1 MVFNEHV
8 KRCVVSLDCFL
19 LGLAPFRFSNS
30 PRKKRK
36 KGRTEEEE
44 EALQIQNQRTAIMP
58 SRRPEGNTKVVFTSW
73 ESLWDAIRETEL
85 SEDERVLVENTSV
98 SGFVQSHNPR
108 RQTYVFKN
116 EEDYV
121 PLNVDALTD
130 ATASI
135 VGVDVYV
142 NSGSYR
148 LEMCLLIRYKK
159 SRGGRG
165 FRGTEERI
173 HEQRFIKGGE
183 DLPKVLR
190 DCCGGS
196 SVEDRV
202 ALIRRT
208 RRAVARV
215 ELLRHT
221 HRRNSKLVPT
231 SLDCALRDLFFSDE
245 MTSPFSPVH
254 ISSDIDDDENNSENA
269 NAAARK
275 GVELDPLNGDDFIVT
290 QFDRCKIDRTE
301 RRIGDETNVLVPW
314 CVFNLRTL
322 EEVWLSPGGFTRLCR
337 YRRGEIYDVNDAV
350 KRLHVMDERRVD
362 SSFSSSSSSISMERR
377 TRARFSFD
385 FCSGSCKSAVHSLR
399 RRRYVEWHERC
410 IDNRGKVQMKR
421 KRMKRVFICVDP
433 EIESSA
439 HKSAWAD
446 DQIFFLQAKVEDI
459 RAVELIPTGIFRSII
474 AAPECRVYSRQRSS
488 HDKKLRDELGDEEA
502 EKILKMEI
510 LESNKQVR
518 AIVDIAN
525 HLMVPCWIE
534 NPLGDRVH
542 SLWNEYYPFMSFDYR
557 IHKITYCAYG
567 RKFQKLSAIMTNLGS
582 IKLNPPCL
590 GETKCEYKKLHDN
603 HEEFCGYDGVPR
615 EISKLHPPSLV
626 TSLDEQMEDDFYGWI
641 NEILFLR

>member
-8 KRCVVSLDCFL
+8 KDVL
-19 LGLAPFRFSNS
+19 FSGIGFCWASSGFHSYPPNTH
-30 PRKKRK
+30 KKK
-36 KGRTEEEE
+36 KGRTEEEQ
-44 EALQIQNQRTAIMP
+44 ALQNQRTAIMP

-73 ESLWDAIRETEL
+73 KSLWDTIRETKL
-85 SEDERVLVENTSV
+85 SEDERALVENTSV
-98 SGFVQSHNPR
+98 AGFVRNHNAR

-121 PLNVDALTD
+121 PLNGDALT
-130 ATASI
+130 TASI

-165 FRGTEERI
+165 FHGSEERI

-190 DCCGGS
+190 DCCGSS

-221 HRRNSKLVPT
+221 HRRNSKLVPA

-245 MTSPFSPVH
+245 MTSPFSPVN
-254 ISSDIDDDENNSENA
+254 ISSDNDDDENNSENA
-269 NAAARK
+269 NAARK
-275 GVELDPLNGDDFIVT
+275 GVELDPLHGDDFIVT

-301 RRIGDETNVLVPW
+301 RRIGDETNVLIPW

-337 YRRGEIYDVNDAV
+337 YRRGEIYDVNDVV

-362 SSFSSSSSSISMERR
+362 SSFSSSSSSSSSSMSMERR

-399 RRRYVEWHERC
+399 RQRYVEWHERS

-439 HKSAWAD
+439 HDSAWAD

-459 RAVELIPTGIFRSII
+459 RAVELIPAGIFRSII

-488 HDKKLRDELGDEEA
+488 HDKRKRDELGDEEA
-502 EKILKMEI
+502 EKQRRREI
-510 LESNKQVR
+510 EESNKQVR

-626 TSLDEQMEDDFYGWI
+626 KSLDEQMEDDLYGLI

>member
-1 MVFNEHV
+1 M
-8 KRCVVSLDCFL
+8 S
-19 LGLAPFRFSNS
+19 
-30 PRKKRK
+30 
-36 KGRTEEEE
+36 
-44 EALQIQNQRTAIMP
+44 

-73 ESLWDAIRETEL
+73 KSLWDTIRETKL
-85 SEDERVLVENTSV
+85 TEDERALVENTSV
-98 SGFVQSHNPR
+98 AGFVQSQNAR

-121 PLNVDALTD
+121 PLNGDALTD
-130 ATASI
+130 VTASI

-148 LEMCLLIRYKK
+148 LEMCLLIRCNK

-165 FRGTEERI
+165 FYGGSEERI

-202 ALIRRT
+202 AFIRRT

-215 ELLRHT
+215 ELLRYT
-221 HRRNSKLVPT
+221 HRRNKKLVSA
-231 SLDCALRDLFFSDE
+231 SLEKDLHDLFFSDE
-245 MTSPFSPVH
+245 MTSPFSPVN
-254 ISSDIDDDENNSENA
+254 ITSDNDDDENNSENA
-269 NAAARK
+269 NAAAKKR
-275 GVELDPLNGDDFIVT
+275 VELDPLSGDDFIVT

-337 YRRGEIYDVNDAV
+337 YRRGEIYDINDAV
-350 KRLHVMDERRVD
+350 ERLVDDERGVRTRANF
-362 SSFSSSSSSISMERR
+362 SCSSSSSSSSSMMMLERR

-399 RRRYVEWHERC
+399 RQRYVEWQERS
-410 IDNRGKVQMKR
+410 IDNRGKVQMKL

-439 HKSAWAD
+439 HESAWAD
-446 DQIFFLQAKVEDI
+446 DQIYFLQAKVEDI
-459 RAVELIPTGIFRSII
+459 RAVELIPAGIFRSII
-474 AAPECRVYSRQRSS
+474 AAPECRVYSRQRSL
-488 HDKKLRDELGDEEA
+488 HDKRKRDELGDEEA
-502 EKILKMEI
+502 EKQRRKEI
-510 LESNKQVR
+510 EESNKQVR

-557 IHKITYCAYG
+557 IHKITYCTYR
-567 RKFQKLSAIMTNLGS
+567 RKFQKPTAIMTNLGS

-590 GETKCEYKKLHDN
+590 GETKCEFKKLHDN

-615 EISKLHPPSLV
+615 KISKLHPPSLV
-626 TSLDEQMEDDFYGWI
+626 KSLDEQIEDDFYGLI
-641 NEILFLR
+641 NEILFLQ

>member
-1 MVFNEHV
+1 M
-8 KRCVVSLDCFL
+8 
-19 LGLAPFRFSNS
+19 LGEFGFHSYPPNTH
-30 PRKKRK
+30 KKK
-36 KGRTEEEE
+36 KGRTEEEQ
-44 EALQIQNQRTAIMP
+44 ALQNQRTAIMP

-73 ESLWDAIRETEL
+73 KSLWDTIRETKL
-85 SEDERVLVENTSV
+85 SEDERALVENTSV
-98 SGFVQSHNPR
+98 AGFVQSQNAR

-121 PLNVDALTD
+121 PLNGDALTD
-130 ATASI
+130 VTASI

-148 LEMCLLIRYKK
+148 LEMCLLIRCNK

-165 FRGTEERI
+165 FRGPEERI

-215 ELLRHT
+215 ELLRYT
-221 HRRNSKLVPT
+221 HRRNKKLVSA
-231 SLDCALRDLFFSDE
+231 SLEKDLRDLFFSDE
-245 MTSPFSPVH
+245 MTSPFSPVN
-254 ISSDIDDDENNSENA
+254 ISSENDDDENNSENA

-301 RRIGDETNVLVPW
+301 RRIGDETNVLIPW

-322 EEVWLSPGGFTRLCR
+322 EEVWLSPGSFTRLCR
-337 YRRGEIYDVNDAV
+337 YRRGEIYDINDAV
-350 KRLHVMDERRVD
+350 ERLVDDERGVRTRAN
-362 SSFSSSSSSISMERR
+362 SSCSSSSSSSSSMMMLERR

-399 RRRYVEWHERC
+399 RQRYVEWQERS
-410 IDNRGKVQMKR
+410 IDNRGKVQMKL
-421 KRMKRVFICVDP
+421 KRMKRIFICVDP
-433 EIESSA
+433 EIESLA

-459 RAVELIPTGIFRSII
+459 RAVELIPAGIFRSII

-488 HDKKLRDELGDEEA
+488 YDKRKRDELGDEEA
-502 EKILKMEI
+502 EKQRRKEI
-510 LESNKQVR
+510 EESNKQVR

-534 NPLGDRVH
+534 NPLGDCVH

-567 RKFQKLSAIMTNLGS
+567 RKFQKPTAIMTNLGS

-603 HEEFCGYDGVPR
+603 HEEFCGFNGVPR
-615 EISKLHPPSLV
+615 DISKLHPPSLV
-626 TSLDEQMEDDFYGWI
+626 KSLDEQIEEKFYNLI
-641 NEILFLR
+641 SEILYGM

>member
-1 MVFNEHV
+1 M
-8 KRCVVSLDCFL
+8 S
-19 LGLAPFRFSNS
+19 
-30 PRKKRK
+30 
-36 KGRTEEEE
+36 
-44 EALQIQNQRTAIMP
+44 

-73 ESLWDAIRETEL
+73 KSLWDTIRETKL
-85 SEDERVLVENTSV
+85 TEDERALVENTSV
-98 SGFVQSHNPR
+98 AGFVRSQNAR
-108 RQTYVFKN
+108 RETYVFKN

-121 PLNVDALTD
+121 PLNGDVLTD

-148 LEMCLLIRYKK
+148 LEMCLLIRCNK

-165 FRGTEERI
+165 FYGGSEERI
-173 HEQRFIKGGE
+173 HEQRFIKGGK

-202 ALIRRT
+202 AFIRRT

-215 ELLRHT
+215 ELLRYT
-221 HRRNSKLVPT
+221 HRRNKKLVST
-231 SLDCALRDLFFSDE
+231 SLEKDLHDLFFSDE
-245 MTSPFSPVH
+245 MTSPFSPVN
-254 ISSDIDDDENNSENA
+254 ITSDNDDDENNSENA
-269 NAAARK
+269 NAAAKKR
-275 GVELDPLNGDDFIVT
+275 VELDPLSGDDFIVT

-337 YRRGEIYDVNDAV
+337 YRRGEIYDINDAV
-350 KRLHVMDERRVD
+350 ERLVDDERGVRTRANF
-362 SSFSSSSSSISMERR
+362 SCSSSSSSSSSMMMLERR

-399 RRRYVEWHERC
+399 RQRYVEWQERS
-410 IDNRGKVQMKR
+410 IDNRGKVQMKL

-439 HKSAWAD
+439 HESAWAD
-446 DQIFFLQAKVEDI
+446 DQIYFLQAKVEDI
-459 RAVELIPTGIFRSII
+459 RAVELIPAGIFRSII
-474 AAPECRVYSRQRSS
+474 AAPECRVYSRQRSL
-488 HDKKLRDELGDEEA
+488 HDKRKRDELGDEEA
-502 EKILKMEI
+502 EKQRRKEI
-510 LESNKQVR
+510 EESNKQVR

-557 IHKITYCAYG
+557 IHKITYCTYR
-567 RKFQKLSAIMTNLGS
+567 RKFQKPTAIMTNLGS

-590 GETKCEYKKLHDN
+590 GETKCEFKKLHDN

-615 EISKLHPPSLV
+615 KISKLHPPSLV
-626 TSLDEQMEDDFYGWI
+626 KSLDEQIEDDFYGLI
-641 NEILFLR
+641 NEILFLQ

>member
-1 MVFNEHV
+1 MCCVARLFFVGVGPFQVFQ
-8 KRCVVSLDCFL
+8 F
-19 LGLAPFRFSNS
+19 PQ
-30 PRKKRK
+30 KKKK

-44 EALQIQNQRTAIMP
+44 EALQIQNQRTAIMS
-58 SRRPEGNTKVVFTSW
+58 SRRPEGNTKVVFTSSK
-73 ESLWDAIRETEL
+73 SLWDTIRETKL
-85 SEDERVLVENTSV
+85 TEDERALVENTSV
-98 SGFVQSHNPR
+98 AGFVQSHNAR

-130 ATASI
+130 VTASI

-221 HRRNSKLVPT
+221 HRRNSKLVPA
-231 SLDCALRDLFFSDE
+231 SLEKELRDLFFSDE
-245 MTSPFSPVH
+245 MTSPFSPVN
-254 ISSDIDDDENNSENA
+254 ISSENDDDENNSENA

-301 RRIGDETNVLVPW
+301 RRIGDETNVLIPW

-322 EEVWLSPGGFTRLCR
+322 EEVWLSPGSFTRLCR
-337 YRRGEIYDVNDAV
+337 YRRGEIYDVNDVV

-362 SSFSSSSSSISMERR
+362 SSFSSSSSSMSMERR

-399 RRRYVEWHERC
+399 RQRYVEWQERS
-410 IDNRGKVQMKR
+410 IDNRGKVQMKL
-421 KRMKRVFICVDP
+421 KRMKRIFICVDP
-433 EIESSA
+433 EIESLA

-488 HDKKLRDELGDEEA
+488 YDKRKRDELGDEEA
-502 EKILKMEI
+502 EKQRRKEI
-510 LESNKQVR
+510 EESNKQVR

-534 NPLGDRVH
+534 NPLGDCVH
-542 SLWNEYYPFMSFDYR
+542 SLWNEYNPFMSFDYR
-557 IHKITYCAYG
+557 IHKITYCTYG
-567 RKFQKLSAIMTNLGS
+567 RKFQKPTAILTNLAS
-582 IKLNPPCL
+582 IKLRPPCL

-603 HEEFCGYDGVPR
+603 HEEFCGFNGVPR
-615 EISKLHPPSLV
+615 KISKLHPPSLV
-626 TSLDEQMEDDFYGWI
+626 KSLDEQIEEKFYNLISEMLYGM
-641 NEILFLR
+641 